1 MSRFEDPVVLSCS
14 ISGAIANR
22 DQCPAIPYTPAE
34 YAAEARR
41 AVEEGA
47 SQIHIHA
54 RTPEGVPSYEIE
66 DFRAITEAI
75 LAEVDDVIVNYS
87 TGAIGVPI
95 AKRIE
100 YLRELRP
107 DVAALNMSSMNY
119 AKYSARRKDFVF
131 KAVFENSFDT
141 IIEFLTAMRELG
153 IKPEHECFDAGHIA
167 NLDPLIDMGLLS
179 EPLNVSLVIGVNGG
193 IRPNA
198 QERRVHVRADPR
210 RRRGSEQLAGDRD
223 LPRPVEAGRRRA
235 GARRQ
240 RARRPRGQ
248 LLPPRRRDGAL
259 ERRSDRQG
267 AADGRGRRPPGGHGG
282 RGARAAGRP
291 EAGPR
296 VASGQLPLG
305 DVRVLDLTRLLPG
318 GFCSLLLA
326 DLGADVV
333 KVEDTGMG
341 DYVRWAPPFYGSEEQ
356 QGLGTRS
363 ALYLALNRGKRS
375 IRVDLKS
382 DGGREAFLRL
392 AGEYDVVLESFRPG
406 VLDKLGCGY
415 EALREA
421 NPRLVYC
428 AITGYGQTG
437 PNTQRAGHDMNYLGL
452 TGLLGMTGEPQG
464 RPIQSAGQIADLGGG
479 GLMAAVG
486 VLAALRER
494 ERSGEGQLVD
504 VSMTDGALAWLAM
517 VAAAYLCDGRVPGR
531 GDGQLNGGFL
541 CYYPYEASDGW
552 VTCGALE
559 PKFWRAFCEGV
570 GREDLIEAQFQP
582 PGSDAWREVA
592 DVFRSRTRDEWRAFN
607 DEHDAMIEPVLGLDE
622 ALASELVRE
631 REMVVELEQPGL
643 GPVRLLGLPIK
654 LSRTPGDATRP
665 APALGE
671 HTEEVL
677 REAGFDADE
686 VAALLGSGAVAGPS
700 EAVEAGRFMG

>member
-1 MSRFEDPVVLSCS
+1 
-14 ISGAIANR
+14 
-22 DQCPAIPYTPAE
+22 
-34 YAAEARR
+34 
-41 AVEEGA
+41 
-47 SQIHIHA
+47 
-54 RTPEGVPSYEIE
+54 
-66 DFRAITEAI
+66 
-75 LAEVDDVIVNYS
+75 
-87 TGAIGVPI
+87 
-95 AKRIE
+95 
-100 YLRELRP
+100 
-107 DVAALNMSSMNY
+107 
-119 AKYSARRKDFVF
+119 
-131 KAVFENSFDT
+131 
-141 IIEFLTAMRELG
+141 
-153 IKPEHECFDAGHIA
+153 
-167 NLDPLIDMGLLS
+167 
-179 EPLNVSLVIGVNGG
+179 
-193 IRPNA
+193 
-198 QERRVHVRADPR
+198 
-210 RRRGSEQLAGDRD
+210 
-223 LPRPVEAGRRRA
+223 
-235 GARRQ
+235 
-240 RARRPRGQ
+240 
-248 LLPPRRRDGAL
+248 
-259 ERRSDRQG
+259 
-267 AADGRGRRPPGGHGG
+267 
-282 RGARAAGRP
+282 
-291 EAGPR
+291 
-296 VASGQLPLG
+296 
-305 DVRVLDLTRLLPG
+305 VLDLTRLLPG

-341 DYVRWAPPFYGSEEQ
+341 DYVRWAPPFYGSDEQ

-382 DGGREAFLRL
+382 DDGREAFLGL

-415 EALREA
+415 EALRRT

-504 VSMTDGALAWLAM
+504 VSMTDGALSWLAM
-517 VAAAYLCDGRVPGR
+517 VAAAYLRDGRAPGR

-559 PKFWRAFCEGV
+559 PKFWQAFCQGV
-570 GREDLIEAQFQP
+570 GREDLIEAQFQA
-582 PGSDAWREVA
+582 PGSDAWRQVA
-592 DVFRSRTRDEWRAFN
+592 DVFRARTRDEWRAFN

-677 REAGFDADE
+677 REAGLDPERVD
-686 VAALLGSGAVAGPS
+686 ALLASGAVAGPA
-700 EAVEAGRFMG
+700 EAVQAGRFMG